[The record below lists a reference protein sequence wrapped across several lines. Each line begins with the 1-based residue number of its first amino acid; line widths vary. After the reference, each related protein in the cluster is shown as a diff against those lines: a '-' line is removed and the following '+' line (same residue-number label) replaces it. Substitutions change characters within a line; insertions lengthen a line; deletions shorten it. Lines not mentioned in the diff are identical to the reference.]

1 MSYAGYVGRCYLL
14 LYREVFDR
22 QCAQLV
28 REMQTDKQRVEQLQR
43 EVVDKDN
50 ITARLHGDLLAA
62 NQALQQSEK
71 QCSRT
76 QNQLDS
82 EINTKEQLQRR

>member
-1 MSYAGYVGRCYLL
+1 MSLVSFSCETL

-22 QCAQLV
+22 ECAQLV
-28 REMQTDKQRVEQLQR
+28 CETQMAKYKVERLQR
-43 EVVDKDN
+43 EVVEKDD

-71 QCSRT
+71 QYSRT

-82 EINTKEQLQRR
+82 ELETKEQLQQR